1 MADLA
6 HMLSAGASGPA
17 IAAAV
22 PPAAQPGPMLLDVLE
37 AAQRLIAYCDN
48 DAVGGTAD
56 GELAMFGLPS
66 AKLNR
71 ALIDLRRAVQAM
83 NRGMASE
90 EACAMLTRLCRASP
104 RRIS

>member
-6 HMLSAGASGPA
+6 HMLSASTSGPT
-17 IAAAV
+17 IAASIQ
-22 PPAAQPGPMLLDVLE
+22 PAGQPGPMLLEVLE

-56 GELAMFGLPS
+56 GELVTFGLPC

-71 ALIDLRRAVQAM
+71 ALHDLRRAVQAM

-90 EACAMLTRLCRASP
+90 EACAMLTRMCRAAP
-104 RRIS
+104 RRMS